1 VAARATTIV
10 GASTVDP
17 AGRRGD
23 LIDPARPTSLS
34 SGRRSSGP
42 WLSSVF
48 FRNGFPF
55 LDNSFIELVLAAVV
69 AADLV
74 VLGWRDVSS
83 SISFLPQ
90 IPSAGGVIE
99 AASTCSV
106 FYSPRCLWECHNK
119 GVGIQ
124 CSMYCLIQE

>member
-1 VAARATTIV
+1 
-10 GASTVDP
+10 
-17 AGRRGD
+17 
-23 LIDPARPTSLS
+23 LS

-83 SISFLPQ
+83 RGLAAGGGDFIELPANSISFLPQ

>member
-1 VAARATTIV
+1 
-10 GASTVDP
+10 
-17 AGRRGD
+17 
-23 LIDPARPTSLS
+23 LS

-42 WLSSVF
+42 WLGSVF
-48 FRNGFPF
+48 FRDGFPF
-55 LDNSFIELVLAAVV
+55 LDNSFIKLVLAA
-69 AADLV
+69 DLA
-74 VLGWRDVSS
+74 VLGWRDVLSRGLAAGGGDFIELPAN
-83 SISFLPQ
+83 SINFLPQ

-106 FYSPRCLWECHNK
+106 FYSPRCLWECHIE